1 MGARDIVHSCRA
13 LAQLVKGPEI
23 DTLVPPKK
31 EKGRGKKERKHP
43 RRKRLSLEPTN
54 GRQVGFGQLREVME
68 GRVKT

>member
-1 MGARDIVHSCRA
+1 MGFKRENKYLQLRGSRKCVGARDIVHSCRA

-31 EKGRGKKERKHP
+31 KKKEEKERKHP

-54 GRQVGFGQLREVME
+54 SR
-68 GRVKT
+68 